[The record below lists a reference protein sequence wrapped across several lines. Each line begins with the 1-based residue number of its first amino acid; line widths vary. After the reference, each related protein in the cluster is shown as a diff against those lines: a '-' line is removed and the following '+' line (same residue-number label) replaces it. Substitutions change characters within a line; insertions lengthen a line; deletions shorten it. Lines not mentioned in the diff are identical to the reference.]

1 MMEENKKKNKFLK
14 ILKKIRLRHF
24 IILGLFLLADT
35 YAWLVYVNTVNNS
48 VDVHVRSWKI
58 DFTNGNQPIID
69 YVNIQANNVY
79 PGMTNFSNTITA
91 FNYSEVLATAQF
103 TILEA
108 NVMGDNYITV
118 EGRQDANESPVQGDL
133 TSSQLQSKLLNDYP
147 FEIAFTLSTTS
158 IQAETG
164 VASFTTTITW
174 PYESGDDVLDTYWGS
189 RAYDYMQTHPNGPC
203 IQIRIKIYI
212 TQANT

>member
-1 MMEENKKKNKFLK
+1 MTLDKNKKQEYVK
-14 ILKKIRLRHF
+14 RL
-24 IILGLFLLADT
+24 LLAS
-35 YAWLVYVNTVNNS
+35 L
-48 VDVHVRSWKI
+48 R
-58 DFTNGNQPIID
+58 
-69 YVNIQANNVY
+69 
-79 PGMTNFSNTITA
+79 
-91 FNYSEVLATAQF
+91 
-103 TILEA
+103 
-108 NVMGDNYITV
+108 
-118 EGRQDANESPVQGDL
+118 
-133 TSSQLQSKLLNDYP
+133 LLNDYP